1 MRFREAP
8 EVMSFHELAG
18 FELLLG
24 LLMGVL
30 GKKGLGVPSA
40 SCKVPEVW
48 NVDTVSVIEY
58 SVVVVVIVRKHIF
71 GTFQDAMAGCREKI
85 RH

>member
-1 MRFREAP
+1 
-8 EVMSFHELAG
+8 MSFHELAG

-48 NVDTVSVIEY
+48 NVHTVT
-58 SVVVVVIVRKHIF
+58 VVEDSVVVIVIVRNHIF

-85 RH
+85 RI